1 MMTRHNI
8 WRAGIA
14 LMVILAAAWMSYQ
27 AYRYFADPGALG
39 NREVL
44 KGAIDLNMRYREVQA
59 WFSGRPVYRTIGT
72 AVYPPATYA
81 ILGIVFNGLPWP
93 VVKVLWFAGSLVS
106 AGWLGAL
113 LARHSGAESR
123 DERIFIGVMPFAL
136 YATGAAMGNGQL
148 IVFVLPLVLCSLL
161 MLARPTLT
169 RRQLWVGSLFM
180 VLSLVQ
186 PTIAAPFF
194 WIVLFCSPRL
204 RAAVIVVAGYV
215 ALTAVALLFQMDAMA
230 RAGSTGTPVGLMQ
243 IWTRKAQGGSFHGS
257 ITGGYG
263 TIHDLAAEIGL
274 HGWNWHASLLV
285 LVLLGAWILRQRKS
299 DIWLLMGVAAIVA
312 RVWAYHRWYN
322 DLLLIV
328 PLISLLRMSRE
339 PTLSPKARIATVAIL
354 VWVWAFLLAPGVLY
368 TVPSPDLLV
377 GIQIAGWMA
386 ALVLLVTVT
395 EADYRR
401 RSNTTSKQL
410 PPSGLLAKRRRERSA

>member
-14 LMVILAAAWMSYQ
+14 LMVIPAAAWMSYQ

-59 WFSGRPVYRTIGT
+59 WFSGQPVYRTIGT

-93 VVKVLWFAGSLVS
+93 VVKALWFAGSLVS

-169 RRQLWVGSLFM
+169 RRQLWFGSLFM

-243 IWTRKAQGGSFHGS
+243 IWTRRAQGGSFHGS

-274 HGWNWHASLLV
+274 RGWNWHVSLLL
-285 LVLLGAWILRQRKS
+285 LVLLGAWILRQRRS

-328 PLISLLRMSRE
+328 PLISLLRMSRK

-410 PPSGLLAKRRRERSA
+410 PP